1 MNVDESDFGRQYAS
15 LSDEG
20 LLSIHRED
28 LIDTAREC
36 YDQEL
41 ASRGLHDDRTV
52 VVGKPS
58 SELAVNGLKSNPVER
73 TFWHR
78 LPGPVRALSALI
90 GNFLVATLGTAI
102 SEDEFYSFYHP
113 ISREGA
119 YAKELILSVAV
130 AFLLGGLVFYMW
142 QSGAAK
148 WIWIFGVCGL
158 IWLPIGSRGQ
168 TPFIPDWL
176 TTWGVLCVV
185 SVRAIAYSAGAWLCA
200 AKFFPDSP
208 AELSPTDFA
217 PQDSRESSP
226 EASDAP

>member
-41 ASRGLHDDRTV
+41 ERRGLHYDRTA

-58 SELAVNGLKSNPVER
+58 RELALNVWKAIRSYA
-73 TFWHR
+73 FWYR
-78 LPGPVRALSALI
+78 LPGPVRMLSAFI

-102 SEDEFYSFYHP
+102 SEDEFYNLYHP

-119 YAKELILSVAV
+119 YARELILSVAV
-130 AFLLGGLVFYMW
+130 AFLLGGFVFYMW
-142 QSGAAK
+142 QSRAAK

-158 IWLPIGSRGQ
+158 ICLLIGSWGQ
-168 TPFIPDWL
+168 TPLILDWF
-176 TTWGVLCVV
+176 TTWWSL
-185 SVRAIAYSAGAWLCA
+185 SVFSMRAIAYSAGAWLCA
-200 AKFFPDSP
+200 AKFFTDSP